1 VDRAPRRRSPKWLKA
16 ALLLAV
22 CVAASPQFPAS
33 AGDPDLKAMIKARQR
48 FFGKSNVDALTGAVR
63 KDRVIMSWF
72 SVASYAASFNGHVV
86 LVDAWVA
93 RGSHSGYVPTDPQEV
108 AALDPEYIFVGHGD
122 FDHVADAAEIV
133 GISGAKVVGT
143 RAHCDSI
150 EEQLGE
156 KIGCVAVF
164 PADPPGGLQ
173 KDLSKL
179 IPGVGITAVSHIHS
193 SVEQPEQDD
202 GGRLPCIPIWNAQD
216 TAEHPPTPE
225 DFQHLIEH
233 LPDPR
238 GGNILYQFR
247 VGELAIVWHDTTGKL
262 KEDAPEVIDRLKALP
277 PTDIHFGAILA
288 FGQVTNC
295 FRDLRMYLDALQP
308 DVFTPTHHDNF
319 TWAIGANAEDL
330 EPFVRAEIESIPEET
345 RPKLFYTYDPD
356 AYINPGLYTFNPKD
370 KRWRD

>member
-1 VDRAPRRRSPKWLKA
+1 MKRLA
-16 ALLLAV
+16 ATLVLLMGVAV
-22 CVAASPQFPAS
+22 VPPLPAS
-33 AGDPDLKAMIKARQR
+33 AGDPDLEQMVAARQR
-48 FFGKSNVDALTGAVR
+48 FFGKANVDARTGAVR

-93 RGSHSGYVPTDPQEV
+93 RGSHSGYVPTTPKEV

-133 GISGAKVVGT
+133 EMSGAKIVGT
-143 RAHCDSI
+143 QAHCDSI
-150 EEQLGE
+150 SEQLGE
-156 KIGCVAVF
+156 KVDCVAVF
-164 PADPPGGLQ
+164 AADGPPGF
-173 KDLSKL
+173 SKELPNL

-193 SVEQPEQDD
+193 AFQGPEQDD
-202 GGRLPCIPIWNAQD
+202 GGRLPCPPLWNAGD

-225 DFQHLIEH
+225 DFQHLVEH

-247 VGELAIVWHDTTGKL
+247 IGELAIAWHDTTGKL
-262 KEDAPEVIDRLKALP
+262 KEDAPKVIDRLKALP

-295 FRDLRMYLDALQP
+295 LRDLGMYLDALRP
-308 DVFTPTHHDNF
+308 DVFTPNHHDNF
-319 TWAIGANAEDL
+319 TWFIGANAKDL
-330 EPFVRAEIESIPEET
+330 EPYVREEIDRIPEET
-345 RPKLFYTYDPD
+345 RPELFYTYDPE
-356 AYINPGLYTFNPKD
+356 AYLDPSLFTFNPKD
-370 KRWRD
+370 KLWRD

>member
-1 VDRAPRRRSPKWLKA
+1 VKRLMA
-16 ALLLAV
+16 ALLVVMCAAALAQV
-22 CVAASPQFPAS
+22 PAS
-33 AGDPDLKAMIKARQR
+33 AGDADTKRMIKARQR
-48 FFGKSNVDALTGAVR
+48 FFGKTNVDPRTGAVR

-143 RAHCDSI
+143 QAHCDSI
-150 EEQLGE
+150 SEQLG
-156 KIGCVAVF
+156 KKVGCVAVF
-164 PADPPGGLQ
+164 PGDPPAGLQ
-173 KDLSKL
+173 KELKNL

-193 SVEQPEQDD
+193 SVEQPEQGD

-216 TAEHPPTPE
+216 TAEHPPTQE

-247 VGELAIVWHDTTGKL
+247 VGELAIAWHDTTGKL

-295 FRDLRMYLDALQP
+295 FRDLGMYLEALQP
-308 DVFTPTHHDNF
+308 DLFTPTHHDNF

-330 EPFVRAEIESIPEET
+330 EPYVREEIERIPEET
-345 RPKLFYTYDPD
+345 RPELFYTYDPD
-356 AYINPGLYTFNPKD
+356 AYIKPGLFTFNPKD

>member
-1 VDRAPRRRSPKWLKA
+1 MA
-16 ALLLAV
+16 ALLLVAS
-22 CVAASPQFPAS
+22 VAALPGSPAT
-33 AGDPDLKAMIKARQR
+33 AGNADLKNMIQARQR
-48 FFGKSNVDALTGAVR
+48 FFGKSNVDPRTGAVR

-93 RGSHSGYVPTDPQEV
+93 RGSHSGYVPTDPEEV

-143 RAHCDSI
+143 QAHCDSI

-156 KIGCVAVF
+156 KIGCVEVF

-173 KDLSKL
+173 KDLSNL

-193 SVEQPEQDD
+193 AVEQPEQDD
-202 GGRLPCIPIWNAQD
+202 GGRLPCIPIWNPQD
-216 TAEHPPTPE
+216 TAEHPPSPE
-225 DFQHLIEH
+225 DMQHLFEH

-262 KEDAPEVIDRLKALP
+262 KEDAPDVIDRLEALP

-356 AYINPGLYTFNPKD
+356 AYIDPALYTFNPKD

>member
-1 VDRAPRRRSPKWLKA
+1 MRRVFA
-16 ALLLAV
+16 ALLLVAS
-22 CVAASPQFPAS
+22 VAALPAP
-33 AGDPDLKAMIKARQR
+33 AATAQNKDLKTMIQARQR
-48 FFGKSNVDALTGAVR
+48 FFGKSNVDPRTGAVR

-86 LVDAWVA
+86 LTDAWVA
-93 RGSHSGYVPTDPQEV
+93 RGSHSGYVPTSPEEV
-108 AALDPEYIFVGHGD
+108 AALKPEYIFVGHGD

-133 GISGAKVVGT
+133 GLSGATIVGT
-143 RAHCDSI
+143 QAHCDSI

-156 KIGCVAVF
+156 PIDCVAVF
-164 PADPPGGLQ
+164 PGDPPPGLQ
-173 KDLSKL
+173 KDLGDL
-179 IPGVGITAVSHIHS
+179 IPGVDVTAISHIHS
-193 SVEQPEQDD
+193 GFEQPEQQD
-202 GGRLPCIPIWNAQD
+202 GGRLPCVPIWNAQD

-247 VGELAIVWHDTTGKL
+247 VGELSIAWHDTTGKL
-262 KEDAPEVIDRLKALP
+262 KEDAPEVIERLEALP

-295 FRDLRMYLDALQP
+295 FRDLRMYIDALQP
-308 DVFTPTHHDNF
+308 DVFTPNHHDNF

-330 EPFVRAEIESIPEET
+330 EPYVRAEIESIPKKT
-345 RPKLFYTYDPD
+345 RPELFYTYDPD
-356 AYINPGLYTFNPKD
+356 AYIKPSLYTFNPKD
-370 KRWRD
+370 PRWRD